1 MWDQPHNP
9 EVTGS
14 NPVPA
19 TTKHLVRARLPE
31 RSRALI
37 IFVSEPQ
44 KRLWSRG
51 DDVTLAN
58 PLGPPVR
65 GWGQVEEHLEQAAS
79 TAREGE
85 PLRYESISEYSTG
98 DLGYNLELEWTRAK
112 FGGAEEMTPVSLRAT
127 TIFRREEGEWK
138 IVHRHADPI
147 TTTQPAESV
156 IQQ

>member
-1 MWDQPHNP
+1 VVAGRHGRGA
-9 EVTGS
+9 TCRG
-14 NPVPA
+14 A
-19 TTKHLVRARLPE
+19 TTLHSPTP
-31 RSRALI
+31 RSA
-37 IFVSEPQ
+37 
-44 KRLWSRG
+44 G
-51 DDVTLAN
+51 A
-58 PLGPPVR
+58 

-147 TTTQPAESV
+147 TTTHPAESV

>member
-1 MWDQPHNP
+1 MAQSELAGVIEEYHRTIDAI
-9 EVTGS
+9 VTGD
-14 NPVPA
+14 P
-19 TTKHLVRARLPE
+19 
-31 RSRALI
+31 
-37 IFVSEPQ
+37 EPQ

-58 PLGPPVR
+58 PLGPPVP
-65 GWGQVEEHLEQAAS
+65 GWGQVMEYLEQAAS

-85 PLRYESISEYSTG
+85 PLRYESTSEYSTG
-98 DLGYNLELEWTRAK
+98 DLGYNVELEWTRAK
-112 FGGAEEMTPVSLRAT
+112 FGGAEDMTPVSLRAT

-147 TTTQPAESV
+147 TTTQPAESI

>member
-1 MWDQPHNP
+1 M
-9 EVTGS
+9 
-14 NPVPA
+14 
-19 TTKHLVRARLPE
+19 
-31 RSRALI
+31 
-37 IFVSEPQ
+37 
-44 KRLWSRG
+44 WSRG

-79 TAREGE
+79 TARERE

-98 DLGYNLELEWTRAK
+98 DLGCNLELEWTRAK

>member
-1 MWDQPHNP
+1 MLITPSTIPALAGDVQQLGWITELALRQRAIDQ
-9 EVTGS
+9 
-14 NPVPA
+14 
-19 TTKHLVRARLPE
+19 
-31 RSRALI
+31 
-37 IFVSEPQ
+37 
-44 KRLWSRG
+44 WSRG
-51 DDVTLAN
+51 DDVTIAN

>member
-1 MWDQPHNP
+1 MAQSELAAVIEEYHRTIDAIVIGAP
-9 EVTGS
+9 
-14 NPVPA
+14 
-19 TTKHLVRARLPE
+19 
-31 RSRALI
+31 
-37 IFVSEPQ
+37 EPQ

-79 TAREGE
+79 TAGEGE

>member
-1 MWDQPHNP
+1 M
-9 EVTGS
+9 
-14 NPVPA
+14 
-19 TTKHLVRARLPE
+19 
-31 RSRALI
+31 I

-51 DDVTLAN
+51 DDVTLTN

>member
-1 MWDQPHNP
+1 M
-9 EVTGS
+9 
-14 NPVPA
+14 
-19 TTKHLVRARLPE
+19 
-31 RSRALI
+31 RSR
-37 IFVSEPQ
+37 PT
-44 KRLWSRG
+44 
-51 DDVTLAN
+51 TLLS
-58 PLGPPVR
+58 PSKP
-65 GWGQVEEHLEQAAS
+65 
-79 TAREGE
+79 
-85 PLRYESISEYSTG
+85 ISEYSTG

>member
-1 MWDQPHNP
+1 MADCWN
-9 EVTGS
+9 
-14 NPVPA
+14 
-19 TTKHLVRARLPE
+19 

-44 KRLWSRG
+44 KRLWSRS

-58 PLGPPVR
+58 PSVR
-65 GWGQVEEHLEQAAS
+65 RCGAGARSIEEHLEQAAS

-127 TIFRREEGEWK
+127 TIF
-138 IVHRHADPI
+138 
-147 TTTQPAESV
+147 
-156 IQQ
+156 

>member
-1 MWDQPHNP
+1 M
-9 EVTGS
+9 
-14 NPVPA
+14 
-19 TTKHLVRARLPE
+19 
-31 RSRALI
+31 I
-37 IFVSEPQ
+37 IFVSEPR

-98 DLGYNLELEWTRAK
+98 DLGYNL
-112 FGGAEEMTPVSLRAT
+112 VSGPGQSSAVRK
-127 TIFRREEGEWK
+127 R
-138 IVHRHADPI
+138 
-147 TTTQPAESV
+147 
-156 IQQ
+156 

>member
-1 MWDQPHNP
+1 M
-9 EVTGS
+9 
-14 NPVPA
+14 
-19 TTKHLVRARLPE
+19 
-31 RSRALI
+31 I

-79 TAREGE
+79 TARECE

-156 IQQ
+156 FSSSPCARSAEDRPEDHDPRACACAYALRAHWCC